1 MLKIILLS
9 AMFFHSDSLQKDSV
23 KSVVQIKSFE
33 QQMAKSINQQNF
45 KYQHK
50 QGFFCDFED
59 KLNKKNKALF
69 LNIGVGN
76 Q

>member
-9 AMFFHSDSLQKDSV
+9 AIFFHSDSLQKDSV

>member
-1 MLKIILLS
+1 MLKLFVLS
-9 AMFFHSDSLQKDSV
+9 ALMLHSDSVQKDST
-23 KSVVQIKSFE
+23 KNVVLIKSFE
-33 QQMAKSINQQNF
+33 QQMSKSVNPQNF

>member
-1 MLKIILLS
+1 MLKLFVLS
-9 AMFFHSDSLQKDSV
+9 ALIFHSDSLQKDST
-23 KSVVQIKSFE
+23 KSVVLIKSFE
-33 QQMAKSINQQNF
+33 QQMSKSIDQQNF
-45 KYQHK
+45 KYNHK

-59 KLNKKNKALF
+59 KMNKKNKALF